1 MRCKEGKDCPS
12 KCKDNEIIYNL
23 GDQASNQCTDF
34 ELSSLVTEGRKRYK
48 LDRDQWFCS
57 NNHVVSGVGEGKQ
70 AQPCPECKETFE
82 ARLNAYV
89 TSRLASLALDI
100 TNGVHRQYYKSGG
113 VPKSISFN

>member
-23 GDQASNQCTDF
+23 GDQASNKCAHF

-48 LDRDQWFCS
+48 LDQNQWMCS
-57 NNHVVSGVGEGKQ
+57 NNHVVEGVEEGKQ
-70 AQPCPECKETFE
+70 APPFPECKETLE

-89 TSRLASLALDI
+89 TSCLA
-100 TNGVHRQYYKSGG
+100 
-113 VPKSISFN
+113 